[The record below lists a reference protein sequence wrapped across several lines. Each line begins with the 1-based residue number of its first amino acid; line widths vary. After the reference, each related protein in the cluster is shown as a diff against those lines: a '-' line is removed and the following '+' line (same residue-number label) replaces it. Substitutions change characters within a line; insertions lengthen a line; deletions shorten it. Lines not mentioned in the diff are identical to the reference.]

1 MTNKEYIQEKISKL
15 TNENTA
21 YETQVSYIAITNA
34 YHFINILY
42 NFLKDEE
49 MAKVVNITQTADGA
63 VLVICFPKAYISLVF
78 KITDTTIFVLLM
90 GPNKEHLIDK
100 FDVTREFSFST
111 YAVPMIIGEIRRFI
125 RDDGMIH
132 VSRHV
137 KDNARRIA
145 MVKEELKKTK
155 NHDPTI
161 EELVEATGL
170 SIDEILIA
178 MEATTEVE
186 SIYQPVG
193 RQSDGSQLVLADQLE
208 DSYTGETDL
217 INRITVLQMLETLK
231 TRERRLIEL
240 RYLEGKTQSESA
252 KELGMNQVAVSRLEK
267 KILLFLRQQF

>member
-100 FDVTREFSFST
+100 FDVLED
-111 YAVPMIIGEIRRFI
+111 YNG
-125 RDDGMIH
+125 
-132 VSRHV
+132 
-137 KDNARRIA
+137 
-145 MVKEELKKTK
+145 
-155 NHDPTI
+155 
-161 EELVEATGL
+161 LVEYIFWSFL
-170 SIDEILIA
+170 QFEPF
-178 MEATTEVE
+178 TEE
-186 SIYQPVG
+186 EYMDRYIKEF
-193 RQSDGSQLVLADQLE
+193 E
-208 DSYTGETDL
+208 D
-217 INRITVLQMLETLK
+217 LK
-231 TRERRLIEL
+231 
-240 RYLEGKTQSESA
+240 SEFA
-252 KELGMNQVAVSRLEK
+252 K
-267 KILLFLRQQF
+267 I